1 MGPAFLDALV
11 PGISSWPF
19 VWLFAKMALFMFV
32 FIWLRAT
39 LPRFRYDQLM
49 RFGWIYLFEIALVAA
64 LYTGAVIAFV
74 L

>member
-1 MGPAFLDALV
+1 
-11 PGISSWPF
+11 
-19 VWLFAKMALFMFV
+19 MAIFMFL

-49 RFGWIYLFEIALVAA
+49 RFGWIYLFEIALGAA
-64 LYTGAVIAFV
+64 LLTGAVIAFV